1 MSTRTAKGRGLRRTK
16 RTYRRP
22 LKGKTRRSTIVKK
35 RRGTS
40 RRRTPSKKMI
50 LNLTSRKKRDTM
62 APNTAYP
69 AATSAISGL
78 QIQGSDQATMTIW
91 SPTARMLRE
100 VFENDKASVPSGREE
115 TTCYVVGVKEKI
127 SLLTNTGKPWKWRRI
142 VFTHKGP
149 LPLGEQYEGPR
160 VYSTITD
167 VVGRDTYYRTL
178 SPLPALSK
186 TQIVEYLFRGQGND
200 NSGIAD
206 WTDITTAP
214 MDTTRI
220 KVLHDKVTH
229 IQSGNESG
237 VMRTTT
243 RWHNVRKNI
252 VYGDEEIG
260 GQVLSSAMST
270 NSRPGI
276 GDVYIFDIFTSL
288 SNDAAD
294 SMAFVPTATV
304 YWHER

>member
-1 MSTRTAKGRGLRRTK
+1 MIRSRYAKRRGSRKSKTS
-16 RTYRRP
+16 YR
-22 LKGKTRRSTIVKK
+22 TRRSYKGRTRSSVTK
-35 RRGTS
+35 RRT
-40 RRRTPSKKMI
+40 RRTPRTSNKMI
-50 LNLTSRKKRDTM
+50 LNLTSKKKRDTM

-69 AATSAISGL
+69 ASTSAISGL

-100 VFENDKASVPSGREE
+100 VFENDKSSVPSGREE
-115 TTCYVVGVKEKI
+115 TTCYVVGVKERI
-127 SLLTNTGKPWKWRRI
+127 SLLTNTGKPWKWRRV

-149 LPLGEQYEGPR
+149 LPLGEQFEGPR

-186 TQIVEYLFRGQGND
+186 TQIVEYLFKGQGND

-276 GDVYIFDIFTSL
+276 GDIYIFDIFTSL
-288 SNDAAD
+288 SNDASD